1 MGVHPEEEIITMV
14 KMRVTVL
21 VVSLVFGSLAA
32 SQPVV
37 ATPQDACPTI
47 NCTDVVNVLYD
58 PFSTYGN
65 NFKTLYWTTVS
76 ETNLAGFNILIF
88 DRGSRTFS
96 QLNGSLIPCEFCTTG
111 GSGAYQY
118 IAIPKNASCV
128 YVQVVYQSASAETC
142 GPALKR

>member
-1 MGVHPEEEIITMV
+1 MV

-32 SQPVV
+32 AQPVG
-37 ATPQDACPTI
+37 AAPQDACPTI

-96 QLNGSLIPCEFCTTG
+96 QVNGSLIPCEFCTTG